1 MNNTLNKVTE
11 TTVTFISVAMV
22 IFHLYTTLFGLFPAL
37 IQRSIHLGFALSL
50 CFILKRAFVK
60 NKLRIIPW
68 YDIILVFLGLL
79 SSGYV
84 VLIYKDVVE
93 DPLLWVGMLDK
104 VLAIVAVILILEA
117 SRRAVGCTFLVMVL
131 IFVAYAYWGP
141 YFPGI
146 WAHQGFSFDVILQIL
161 YHSSNGIWGMLLD
174 ISSTML
180 AIFAIF
186 GATLTSIGVGDTFLK
201 VAEAISGGRVGG
213 PAKVAVVASALF
225 GMISGSAVANV
236 ATTGVFTI
244 PAMKKVGFKPSFA
257 GAVEAVAS
265 TGGQIMPPIL
275 GAGAFIMSEI
285 IGIPYLKIA
294 VAALIPALLYFSSAF
309 LTVHFEALKFGILG
323 DERAALER
331 EKVFKSVR
339 ILFLFVPIFVF
350 LYFLM
355 RGYTPSIGGVYAI
368 FSTLVLFLI
377 FIRPPLLGESGLLNI
392 FKRICLEA
400 GNTILEIAVLLASA
414 QIVVSL
420 IAMTG
425 FGVKISDII
434 VSLGEGNLFLTLILS
449 ALVSIILGM
458 GLPTTAAYVL
468 GASVLGPALINLGL
482 HPLVAHLFIFYFSIL
497 STITPPVCAAVFL
510 GAGLAEANWLETGIN
525 AVRMALPA
533 FIVPFAFVYS
543 PTLLL
548 VGPWPKVFLSVVTS
562 LLGVFLLSLAVVGYF
577 KWTLPLWSRFVLA
590 LGGIMMIVPG
600 YISDLLGFVIG
611 ILTLFLVKPK
621 DKGFFINK
629 GGV

>member
-1 MNNTLNKVTE
+1 MRSSRSKAMEMVVTLL
-11 TTVTFISVAMV
+11 SVAMV
-22 IFHLYTTLFGLFPAL
+22 VFHVYTTLFGLFPAL

-50 CFILKRAFVK
+50 CFILKRAFGK
-60 NKLRIIPW
+60 RKFQTIPW
-68 YDIILVFLGLL
+68 YDTILVFLALI

-93 DPLLWVGMLDK
+93 DPLLWIGFLDK
-104 VLAIVAVILILEA
+104 FLAIVIVILILEA
-117 SRRAVGCTFLVMVL
+117 SRRAVGWTFLLMVL
-131 IFVAYAYWGP
+131 VLMAYAYWGP

-161 YHSSNGIWGMLLD
+161 YHSSNGIWGMLLG

-186 GATLTSIGVGDTFLK
+186 GATLTSIGVGDTFLE
-201 VAEAISGGRVGG
+201 VAEAVSGSKVGG
-213 PAKVAVVASALF
+213 PAKVAVIASALF

-275 GAGAFIMSEI
+275 GAGAFIMAEI
-285 IGIPYLKIA
+285 LGIPYLKIA
-294 VAALIPALLYFSSAF
+294 IAALVPALLYFSSAF
-309 LTVHFEALKFGILG
+309 LTVHFEALKHGILG
-323 DERAALER
+323 DEKSSLER
-331 EKVFKSVR
+331 KRVFKSVR
-339 ILFLFVPIFVF
+339 ILFLFVPITVF

-355 RGYTPSIGGVYAI
+355 RGYTPSMGGVYAV
-368 FSTLVLFLI
+368 FSTIALFLV
-377 FIRPPLLGESGLLNI
+377 FIRPPLFGENGLLYI
-392 FKRICLEA
+392 FKKLCREA
-400 GNTILEIAVLLASA
+400 GSTILEIAVLLASA

-420 IAMTG
+420 ISITG
-425 FGVKISDII
+425 LGVKISDLI
-434 VSLGEGNLFLTLILS
+434 VSFGEGNLFLSLVLS
-449 ALVSIILGM
+449 ALVSVILGM

-482 HPLVAHLFIFYFSIL
+482 PPLVAHLFIFYFSIL

-525 AVRMALPA
+525 AVKMALPA

-548 VGPWPKVFLSVVTS
+548 LGSWFDVLSSTVTS
-562 LLGVFLLSLAVVGYF
+562 FLGVFLLSLAVVGYF
-577 KWTLPLWSRFVLA
+577 KWTLPLWSRFVLT
-590 LGGIMMIVPG
+590 LGGVMMIIPG
-600 YISDLLGFVIG
+600 YVSDLLGFIIG
-611 ILTLFLVKPK
+611 VFTIFLVKPK
-621 DKGFFINK
+621 GKGSFID